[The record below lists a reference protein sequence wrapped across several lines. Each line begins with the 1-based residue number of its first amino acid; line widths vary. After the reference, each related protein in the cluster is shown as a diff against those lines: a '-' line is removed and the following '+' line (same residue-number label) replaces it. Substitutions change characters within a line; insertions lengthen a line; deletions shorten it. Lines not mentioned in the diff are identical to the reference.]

1 MNEEKNEKYADFQE
15 EQGWLS
21 AQTLNKVLH
30 LSDLARSETFLTFD
44 ASGKSA
50 GGQTIEIENKIRNF
64 VLRQKDDGTPY
75 LVGMK
80 SKTLETYTADTT
92 FIEAHKAGSLLLDAI
107 YDHITPLYVTYTKD
121 GYAIVHNLLKLKKRP
136 EILGIQAY
144 SRLYQAKENGT
155 KYLLPIEDAHI
166 YNLTDQTPTLIWKP
180 KR

>member
-1 MNEEKNEKYADFQE
+1 MNETNEYADRQE
-15 EQGWLS
+15 ELGWLS
-21 AQTLNKVLH
+21 AQTLNKVFRLQ
-30 LSDLARSETFLTFD
+30 DFAKSETFATFD

-50 GGQTIEIENKIRNF
+50 GGNIVEIENKIRNF
-64 VLRQKDDGTPY
+64 VLRHRADNTPY
-75 LVGMK
+75 LVGVK
-80 SKTLETYTADTT
+80 SKSLESYTADTT
-92 FIEAHKAGSLLLDAI
+92 FIESHKAGSLLFDAI
-107 YDHITPLYVTYTKD
+107 YNHITPLYVTYTKD

-136 EILGIQAY
+136 EVLGIQAY

>member
-1 MNEEKNEKYADFQE
+1 MSEEKNEKYADYQE

-44 ASGKSA
+44 ASGRSA
-50 GGQTIEIENKIRNF
+50 GGNVVEIENKIRNF
-64 VLRQKDDGTPY
+64 VLKQKDDGTPY
-75 LVGMK
+75 LVGTK

-92 FIEAHKAGSLLLDAI
+92 FIEAHKAGSLLFDAI

-136 EILGIQAY
+136 EVLGIQAY
-144 SRLYQAKENGT
+144 STLYKSRENGT
-155 KYLLPIEDAHI
+155 KYLLPVEDAHI
-166 YNLTDQTPTLIWKP
+166 YYLKTENPYLCWRP